1 MKKKIFAVYDKEE
14 DFACRLTSWFKQKCR
29 LSLEFMAFTNPQK
42 LCEYGKIHEIAL
54 VLAAENSLETCIR
67 DAFQGKMIVLLEEGP
82 SSLCDYPNI
91 SKYQSCTEILQELLT
106 LMGTHSPS
114 CIPETNARQN
124 LELLGVYS
132 PVNRCGKTSFAL
144 AASQILSERYP
155 VLYLNLE
162 SCSGFESLFAIKY
175 PRNLGDF
182 FYHLRQK
189 KENTTALLASL
200 IHQTGTL
207 HYIPPVFVPEDIW
220 SVTEEEYDG
229 LLQHIAGESNYHTV
243 IIDFGENISSS
254 ILLLRKCR
262 QIYMP
267 ILKDRPSAEKIQQ
280 YETCMKQSGEQ
291 EILEKTRKLLLPS
304 PSSFT
309 EPGNWPYGLTKG
321 SFGEAVRKELI
332 GKEHAYGNIFNP

>member
-14 DFACRLTSWFKQKCR
+14 DFACRLTSWLKQKCR

-106 LMGTHSPS
+106 LMGTHFPS

-207 HYIPPVFVPEDIW
+207 HYIPPVFVP
-220 SVTEEEYDG
+220 
-229 LLQHIAGESNYHTV
+229 
-243 IIDFGENISSS
+243 
-254 ILLLRKCR
+254 
-262 QIYMP
+262 
-267 ILKDRPSAEKIQQ
+267 
-280 YETCMKQSGEQ
+280 
-291 EILEKTRKLLLPS
+291 
-304 PSSFT
+304 
-309 EPGNWPYGLTKG
+309 
-321 SFGEAVRKELI
+321 
-332 GKEHAYGNIFNP
+332 